1 MDGYTI
7 VLTRNN
13 ISESYHEVDIVN
25 DTSSESF
32 DFFPRSAIKP
42 FQLIPIVQEMLNQKT
57 EIDLSEIAIF
67 CASHS
72 GEALHTEK
80 VLKTAEKYLL
90 NYEDIFCEKQIPF
103 HAETYKSM
111 IKENKPYTKLHNNCS
126 GKHIGML
133 LFCKLLDLEIE
144 NYQETTH
151 PIQQKIDLFY
161 RELFNLEKITY
172 GIDGCGLPAPYINSN
187 IFLSSVSKLN
197 NSKIYEESWK
207 IIFNAFYSHPVHTA
221 GSDRVDTILMQNSPN
236 DVLIKAGAEGS
247 MFFTDL
253 KKSTLL
259 KCKDGSKRG
268 VDIASMYFGLK
279 SSYIDETTYNN
290 FIKSFTHN
298 NQNTK
303 VADVKILEK

>member
-1 MDGYTI
+1 
-7 VLTRNN
+7 
-13 ISESYHEVDIVN
+13 
-25 DTSSESF
+25 
-32 DFFPRSAIKP
+32 
-42 FQLIPIVQEMLNQKT
+42 MLNQKT

-144 NYQETTH
+144 NYQEITH

-172 GIDGCGLPAPYINSN
+172 GIDGCGLPAIPYFNQ
-187 IFLSSVSKLN
+187 
-197 NSKIYEESWK
+197 SWE
-207 IIFNAFYSHPVHTA
+207 FYSDYGSSINYLHSHPGYVSDSIPFNFTA
-221 GSDRVDTILMQNSPN
+221 PN
-236 DVLIKAGAEGS
+236 LAGGLTAVKVTV
-247 MFFTDL
+247 FLF
-253 KKSTLL
+253 LL
-259 KCKDGSKRG
+259 
-268 VDIASMYFGLK
+268 
-279 SSYIDETTYNN
+279 
-290 FIKSFTHN
+290 
-298 NQNTK
+298 
-303 VADVKILEK
+303 

>member
-90 NYEDIFCEKQIPF
+90 NYEDIFCEK
-103 HAETYKSM
+103 HL
-111 IKENKPYTKLHNNCS
+111 KLDQ
-126 GKHIGML
+126 
-133 LFCKLLDLEIE
+133 LFWRRFVLQLYWYSLC
-144 NYQETTH
+144 
-151 PIQQKIDLFY
+151 
-161 RELFNLEKITY
+161 
-172 GIDGCGLPAPYINSN
+172 LPLP
-187 IFLSSVSKLN
+187 
-197 NSKIYEESWK
+197 
-207 IIFNAFYSHPVHTA
+207 
-221 GSDRVDTILMQNSPN
+221 
-236 DVLIKAGAEGS
+236 
-247 MFFTDL
+247 
-253 KKSTLL
+253 
-259 KCKDGSKRG
+259 
-268 VDIASMYFGLK
+268 
-279 SSYIDETTYNN
+279 
-290 FIKSFTHN
+290 
-298 NQNTK
+298 
-303 VADVKILEK
+303 